1 MAFTYNPPKT
11 IRLYFAWLLVP
22 WLQTKALNTHL
33 NYLRQ
38 IISTQTLTSKMEL
51 RRSQETSSFV
61 SIRKSLSRSISTRAL
76 ELRRRVSSS
85 SNKQT
90 SSLCI
95 CCNRIDLSQVSRALE
110 TRRYNSDGIILGELQ
125 DDPATTRNCPL
136 CQILS
141 QVCKETC
148 SGSPLQLRAF
158 YLLPHLSEQWQKG
171 GNVTFEHRTSD
182 IFVAAVPSKFS
193 MAPGN
198 SDRYIFDDMVSK
210 RGFLMYHDDSKSEN
224 YILNPRLIAPHFDPS
239 VVQDW
244 LGICSSLHNSCRV
257 PQRPQSAL
265 NLIDCRDRNALK
277 VEEIPTDSAE
287 LEYVALSYVWGHSI
301 DVSKVAL
308 DGSRL
313 PQSLPAV
320 IKDAIEVT
328 LQLGYHY
335 LWADKYCIDKH
346 DKGKKHEQLM
356 NMDSVYKNA
365 ALTIVAAAGTDE
377 SYGLPGV
384 SRARPARQLTFKKD
398 DGGYQ
403 LVLTLPL
410 PHSSITKSKWATRG
424 WTYQEAILSRRLLF
438 FTDDQLYFEC
448 HSTSRSEGFNISFDN
463 WLSGS
468 AATHGNFI
476 RPPLF
481 SLKQLTPVSLRD
493 QATRLS
499 NFSTYVHC
507 AEQYSKRTL
516 TFDKDSLVAFSGIIR
531 ILESA
536 PTFPVRHLWGIPFF
550 HPDDDNLAD
559 DQLWKTYQSF
569 QLPPFWKS
577 PALKDLSEPS
587 MPSPYLGTD
596 YSAFLMLGLS
606 WRHSPLGKPPC
617 RRKDLPS
624 WSWTGWE
631 GSLAWPNLTKDSV
644 IRSPTWANTVIS
656 LGSNNSESVP
666 ELYHKGTDTHL
677 LSQSNK
683 SLFIRTAVMSHK
695 AFVLHGPSYVLALST
710 GHEVKLYPS
719 KEDLDVLK
727 VFKRIHSE
735 RYKIIELAT
744 IDDNTYMMLIKKYR
758 NSYYR
763 IGTMVVEHDALS
775 THRLDTSSLYSS
787 KIKTYKLR

>member
-1 MAFTYNPPKT
+1 
-11 IRLYFAWLLVP
+11 
-22 WLQTKALNTHL
+22 
-33 NYLRQ
+33 
-38 IISTQTLTSKMEL
+38 MEL
-51 RRSQETSSFV
+51 RRNQETSSFV
-61 SIRKSLSRSISTRAL
+61 NIRKSLSRSISTRAL

-85 SNKQT
+85 SNKQN
-90 SSLCI
+90 SSLCV
-95 CCNRIDLSQVSRALE
+95 CCEQIDLSQVSRALE
-110 TRRYNSDGIILGELQ
+110 TTTYFSDGLVLGELQ
-125 DDPATTRNCPL
+125 EDPATTRNCSL

-148 SGSPLQLRAF
+148 SGSSLQLRAF

-210 RGFLMYHDDSKSEN
+210 RGFLIYHNDSKSEN
-224 YILNPRLIAPHFDPS
+224 CILKPRLITPHFDAS

-244 LGICSSLHNSCRV
+244 LGVCLSLHNSCRV
-257 PQRPQSAL
+257 PQKPQSAL

-277 VEEIPTDSAE
+277 VASIHTDSAE
-287 LEYVALSYVWGHSI
+287 LEYVALSYVWGHSL

-320 IKDAIEVT
+320 IKDAVEVT
-328 LQLGYHY
+328 VKLGYHY
-335 LWADKYCIDKH
+335 LWVDKYCIDKH

-356 NMDSVYKNA
+356 NMDSIYKNA

-377 SYGLPGV
+377 NYGLPGV

-398 DGGYQ
+398 GGGFE
-403 LVLTLPL
+403 LVSTLPL

-424 WTYQEAILSRRLLF
+424 WTYQEAILSQRRLV

-448 HSTSRSEGFNISFDN
+448 ISTSRSEGFDISFDN

-468 AATHGNFI
+468 AATQGNFI
-476 RPPLF
+476 RSPLF
-481 SLKQLTPVSLRD
+481 SLKQLTPISLRD
-493 QATRLS
+493 RATRLS

-536 PTFPVRHLWGIPFF
+536 PNFPVRHIWGIPFF

-559 DQLWKTYQSF
+559 SQLWNTYQNF

-577 PALKDLSEPS
+577 PVLKDLSVPDIPS
-587 MPSPYLGTD
+587 SDFGADYL
-596 YSAFLMLGLS
+596 AFLMLGLS
-606 WRHSPLGKPPC
+606 WRHLPLGNPPS
-617 RRKDLPS
+617 RRNDLPS

-631 GSLAWPNLTKDSV
+631 GSLAWPKLTKDSV

-656 LGSNNSESVP
+656 LGSNSSQSVP

-677 LSQSNK
+677 LNQSNK
-683 SLFIRTAVMSHK
+683 SLFIRTDVISHK
-695 AFVLHGPSYVLALST
+695 AFVLNGPSYVLALST

-719 KEDLDVLK
+719 KEDLDALK
-727 VFKRIHSE
+727 VFKRIQSE
-735 RYKIIELAT
+735 RYRIIELAT
-744 IDDNTYMMLIKKYR
+744 VDDNTYMMLIKKYR
-758 NSYYR
+758 NAYYR
-763 IGTMVVEHDALS
+763 IGTMVVEHEAWN
-775 THRLDTSSLYSS
+775 THRLNTSSLYSS
-787 KIKTYKLR
+787 KTKTYKLR